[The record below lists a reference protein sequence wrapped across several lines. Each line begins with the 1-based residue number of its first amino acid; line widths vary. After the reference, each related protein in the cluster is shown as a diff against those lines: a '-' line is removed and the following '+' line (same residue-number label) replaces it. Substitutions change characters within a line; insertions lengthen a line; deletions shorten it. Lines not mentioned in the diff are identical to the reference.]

1 MATTALAHNAV
12 LARKVTIMGA
22 RDGDTGIFHAALKVE
37 RTKHIFNCALVC
49 AKDHFVD
56 AYVDW
61 PISTLGRQPGPPATE
76 RIELRYG
83 YDCKPLGIPDNASIL
98 FSKEAKLIGKVL
110 EELRGNPEIKRE
122 VDEAEKRAL
131 ATGAGVQ
138 GPIRSQKPLG

>member
-49 AKDHFVD
+49 AKDRFVD

-61 PISTLGRQPGPPATE
+61 PVSTLGRQPGPPATE
-76 RIELRYG
+76 RIELKYG
-83 YDCKPLGIPDNASIL
+83 YDCKPLGIPDNASTL
-98 FSKEAKLIGKVL
+98 FSKEARLVGEAL
-110 EELRGNPEIKRE
+110 GMLRRNDWLKAE
-122 VDEAEKRAL
+122 VEEAEKRAL
-131 ATGAGVQ
+131 SAGEAH